1 VVEKNMSK
9 DTTILYFTD
18 SVLDPFI
25 AEICRKKLLEVS
37 GGRKIVSVSQKPL
50 DFGDNICVGEI
61 GRSGLS
67 FDKQIYIGS
76 ENIKTKYVAI
86 AEHDCI
92 YPSEHFDYVP
102 GDEINFWYNMNVW
115 FLQYQNTKCPE
126 NNGMYSY
133 WRGRRAHSQLICNA
147 DRYMQACK
155 ARLEI
160 TSDPNWSARYKTGR
174 VAEPGAVNY
183 DHTIKLAKNKD
194 VQHMKE
200 RLAAYI
206 FNFQG
211 REWRTKIPTIDIRH
225 GDNFSGPRRG
235 KNRCFSLEPWGTIK
249 DVLNV

>member
-1 VVEKNMSK
+1 M

-18 SVLDPFI
+18 NSLNEFLFKKCQ
-25 AEICRKKLLEVS
+25 ELLRKAA
-37 GGRKIVSVSQKPL
+37 GNRPIVCVSQKPM
-50 DFGDNICVGEI
+50 DFGDVNICVGDI

-76 ENIKTKYVAI
+76 EQIKTRFVAI

-92 YPSEHFDYVP
+92 YPSEHFDFIP
-102 GDEINFWYNMNVW
+102 KDEVNFYYNMNVW
-115 FLQYQNTKCPE
+115 FVQYNNPRCPDL
-126 NNGMYSY
+126 NGMYSF

-147 DRYMQACK
+147 ERYREACK

-183 DHTIKLAKNKD
+183 DHTMKLSHNKD
-194 VQHMKE
+194 VAHMQEKL
-200 RLAAYI
+200 RAYI
-206 FNFQG
+206 LGFEG
-211 REWRTKIPTIDIRH
+211 REFKTKIPTLDIRH

-235 KNRCFSLEPWGTIK
+235 KKRCFNLPPWGTLQE
-249 DVLNV
+249 VLNG